1 MFCLSVGS
9 EAWIHKCLNDTRLVL
24 FSVMAIASIELCH
37 WHCLAPKI
45 FMAICVWE
53 QLSRLCPIIACTVLT
68 VLRLFFEIFPFSLL
82 PMVSSYVKSVVDGT
96 SSEMVHLFAFSKAF
110 GIDIQSYCCPFSLS
124 SPHPYTLQI
133 HSSSYAQAFSTGNVT
148 LMWTPLDT
156 DKEPNHFVL
165 LVPYG
170 ESTGLN
176 SVIESAESPSAAEI
190 PNDEMNVSNSCPEE
204 NEVLFRFLHYLLLR
218 FCSP

>member
-1 MFCLSVGS
+1 MSVRRLRSMDTQMLERYSPRSVLGDGNCFYRAMSLALFGTEDFHGYLRVRTAIEIMSNNCLYSS
-9 EAWIHKCLNDTRLVL
+9 DSAA
-24 FSVMAIASIELCH
+24 F
-37 WHCLAPKI
+37 
-45 FMAICVWE
+45 
-53 QLSRLCPIIACTVLT
+53 
-68 VLRLFFEIFPFSLL
+68 VLRDL
-82 PMVSSYVKSVVDGT
+82 PILTPAYGQLIRESVVDGT

-133 HSSSYAQAFSTGNVT
+133 HSSSYAQVFSTGNVT